1 LQEEVAFM
9 VGKLMYSRV
18 LQNRMLKNQAS
29 DQQPVAQKQPAQFY
43 SGADESYAF
52 DRQPYDRDER
62 APDPRSEGNKI
73 RRGPGRRIDKEK
85 RVRNMDP
92 ALMQKYASLP
102 EALQEKI
109 NATIQICY
117 QQHMNNVYKNL
128 GKSDHNHYETEVH
141 IDADG
146 EIRETTTGLN
156 D

>member
-1 LQEEVAFM
+1 M

-29 DQQPVAQKQPAQFY
+29 EQQPAAQKQPAQFY
-43 SGADESYAF
+43 SSADESYAA
-52 DRQPYDRDER
+52 DNRPYSRDER
-62 APDPRSEGNKI
+62 SADARSEGNKI

-117 QQHMNNVYKNL
+117 QQHMSNVYKNP
-128 GKSDHNHYETEVH
+128 GKSDQNHYDTDVH
-141 IDADG
+141 IDAEG
-146 EIRETTTGLN
+146 EIQEADAGAN
-156 D
+156 H